1 MPNGSSAPHEASDR
15 ASVASA
21 VLRSDLRAILDANRS
36 HGEPTDVS
44 PDLVLGLLAGLLI
57 AKWAAHDE
65 SEREA
70 LAAFDEQTFAPGLPE
85 ALGLS
90 AWDAPSPNH
99 ADAVA
104 EALRGMTTGNGAES
118 AAARYVTHIAP
129 LVTRAAESSR
139 EMYERLLD
147 RVRRL
152 DLGTPGG
159 RTLAAHLF
167 DDVLRMMLDERG
179 KRIGEFVT
187 PEPVAALMLSL
198 ANPKSGDRIYDPCF
212 GLGELLVGAAR
223 RLSEAA
229 WFASP
234 QHRTDVQ
241 AAEVFG
247 VEINRV
253 AHAVGLCRA
262 LLAGVDRPGFDLG
275 DALERP
281 LPRSRSADGFDC
293 ILAAPPWGGR
303 IKHPSAGRF
312 PFPSRNTESLFLQ
325 HVMANLRPGG
335 RAVVVLPESALFR
348 TGDRR
353 LRKALLSDYSVD
365 AVVSLPDGAFAPWTG
380 VAASLVVFRR
390 AAPRAVV
397 RFVKISPKAWE
408 AKTGDDG
415 VDQIRDEDR
424 GESDDA
430 EAYGHGFPDGGA
442 ARGGAGP
449 AGAKSGR
456 SVGSGN
462 RRVPRIELLWH
473 LSALL
478 RSRHEVLAGPFLP
491 GVEIWEVPV
500 RELAQR
506 DHELVAKKSG
516 SEALDAELER
526 LAALDPALKVERLG
540 RVAEVFAGQSGNR
553 RYTTGRY
560 APDVVVGLLRAGDIK
575 DAVKGVWD
583 AGILSPTLFLTEGG
597 ESRMKEKFILRPLD
611 VVVAMSGTAGKIAF
625 IPESITTMEVKF
637 EPIRNAGSSGIPTPI
652 IKMAVEAEPTP
663 NAGSNGVTTENRVLV
678 FPVASR
684 LMPVAAT
691 GSVAVIRTQADLEP
705 QFLATLLRSSVYR
718 HWLSGHAR
726 GIAIQR
732 LSIRTLRGLR
742 IPVPPLSVQI
752 AVLDETASSD
762 RDAMAVLV
770 RLLSRAANEP
780 VAVWLETPLVAQL
793 VLGIVDGE
801 YARGMKGL
809 VAAAD
814 ALRSLIHRTRRFP
827 DLDSIE
833 NSDRWLRV
841 WLPVAREAAAALDG
855 VASVPRGAGRL
866 AILGVALS
874 RLREALHM
882 IDGVEGSTVGRL
894 NNFTRMMIRF
904 AEEEIRAMQESIT
917 IDIGVEPA
925 EVVVGAVSEVRLRLT
940 NSSSVPLRSLRVETR
955 PAVGTGRISYLSDG
969 GTHDIPLTIRPRAGT
984 QPLHIAVSWQASG
997 LDGATVRGEA
1007 EVSLRMLSAREA
1019 VRSGDLGASP
1029 YIVGSPVDRQEMFF
1043 GRADVIDR
1051 IRRQLGASN
1060 HANVIL
1066 IEGNRRTGKTS
1077 VLRQLEKADVLPGWI
1092 PVYCSFQDAEG
1103 DGAKAGVNTRNVF
1116 RLLARRTGW
1125 TLGDAGVETW
1135 FPGLPDRESG
1145 RPFKLAF
1152 RAALDRIFVDNGAP
1166 FEAFEIYIAAA
1177 VEAASPRRI
1186 LLMLDEFDKLQEGID
1201 AGITSPQVPENIRH
1215 LLQHQPGLSAIIT
1228 GSRRLKRLREEY
1240 WSALFGLGYRV
1251 GISALPL
1258 DDARRL
1264 VTKPVEGRLGYLP
1277 QACNR
1282 LVELCAC
1289 HPFLVQSLCSRVFE
1303 RAASG
1308 GNRTIT
1314 VGAVEEAATEM
1325 VRDNEHFRTLWD
1337 YAGTARRRLLLALCD
1352 HLAEG
1357 PDAVNLDLLG
1367 MKLQEHGVPLRRDS
1381 ELDGDVAELREL
1393 EMLDF
1398 DDSYRGG
1405 TYRLSVPLMAR
1416 WLRMNED
1423 FKALVVRARQEA
1435 EARS

>member
-1 MPNGSSAPHEASDR
+1 MPNGSLAPHETSGR
-15 ASVASA
+15 ADATA
-21 VLRSDLRAILDANRS
+21 ARLRSELLAILVPDRNYDGLINA
-36 HGEPTDVS
+36 S
-44 PDLVLGLLAGLLI
+44 PDQVLGLLAGLI
-57 AKWAAHDE
+57 VVKWAAHDE

-70 LAAFDEQTFAPGLPE
+70 LAAFDEQTFTPGLPE

-104 EALRGMTTGNGAES
+104 EALGGMTTGNGAES
-118 AAARYVTHIAP
+118 VAARYVTHIAP
-129 LVTRAAESSR
+129 LVTHAAESSP

-147 RVRRL
+147 WVRRL
-152 DLGTPGG
+152 DLGTPEG
-159 RTLAAHLF
+159 RGLVAHLF

-212 GLGELLVGAAR
+212 GFGELLVGAAR

-234 QHRTDVQ
+234 HHRADVQ

-262 LLAGVDRPGFDLG
+262 LLAGVDHPGFDLG
-275 DALERP
+275 DVLERP
-281 LPRSRSADGFDC
+281 LPRNRSADGFDC

-303 IKHPSAGRF
+303 IKHPSADRF

-390 AAPRAVV
+390 DEPRSTV

-415 VDQIRDEDR
+415 VDQVRDGDR
-424 GESDDA
+424 GESHDVG
-430 EAYGHGFPDGGA
+430 AYGYDLPDGGA

-449 AGAKSGR
+449 AGAKSGEG
-456 SVGSGN
+456 VGSGK
-462 RRVPRIELLWH
+462 RRVPRFELLWH
-473 LSALL
+473 LSELL

-491 GVEIWEVPV
+491 GVETWEVPI

-516 SEALDAELER
+516 SEALDAEIGR
-526 LAALDPALKVERLG
+526 LVALDPALKVERLE
-540 RVAEVFAGQSGNR
+540 RIAEVFAGKFGNR
-553 RYTTGRY
+553 RYTTDRP
-560 APDVVVGLLRAGDIK
+560 ASDVVMGLLRAGD
-575 DAVKGVWD
+575 VKGVVRYTKLRIEEVTLLRAGDVKNVVRGVWN

-597 ESRMKEKFILRPLD
+597 ESRMSEKFILRPLD

-637 EPIRNAGSSGIPTPI
+637 EPTRNAGSD
-652 IKMAVEAEPTP
+652 
-663 NAGSNGVTTENRVLV
+663 GVTTENRVLV

-684 LMPVAAT
+684 LMPIAAT
-691 GSVAVIRTQADLEP
+691 GSIAVIRTQADLEP

-732 LSIRTLRGLR
+732 LSIRTLRKLR

-752 AVLDETASSD
+752 AVLEETASSH

-780 VAVWLETPLVAQL
+780 VAIWLETPLVAQL
-793 VLGIVDGE
+793 VLGIVDGD

-814 ALRSLIHRTRRFP
+814 ALRSLIDRTRRLP
-827 DLDSIE
+827 DFDSLE
-833 NSDRWLRV
+833 NSDRWLRA
-841 WLPVAREAAAALDG
+841 WLPAAREAAAALDG

-874 RLREALHM
+874 RLHEALGM

-917 IDIGVEPA
+917 LDVGVEPA

-940 NSSSVPLRSLRVETR
+940 NSSSVPLRNLRVETR
-955 PAVGTGRISYLSDG
+955 PSVGTGRISYLSDG

-1007 EVSLRMLSAREA
+1007 EVSLRMLSTREA
-1019 VRSGDLGASP
+1019 GRLGDLGASP

-1051 IRRQLGASN
+1051 IRRQLGAGN

-1135 FPGLPDRESG
+1135 FPDLPDRESG

-1152 RAALDRIFVDNGAP
+1152 RAALDRIFVDHGAP

-1201 AGITSPQVPENIRH
+1201 AGITSPQIPENIRH

-1264 VTKPVEGRLGYLP
+1264 VTEPVEGRLGYLP
-1277 QACNR
+1277 QARDR

-1303 RAASG
+1303 RAALG
-1308 GNRTIT
+1308 GDRTIT
-1314 VGAVEEAATEM
+1314 VDTVEGAATEM

-1337 YAGTARRRLLLALCD
+1337 YAGTARRRLLLAFCD

-1357 PDAVNLDLLG
+1357 PDAVNLDLFSV
-1367 MKLQEHGVPLRRDS
+1367 KLQEHGVPLRRDS

-1393 EMLDF
+1393 ELLDF

-1405 TYRLSVPLMAR
+1405 TYRLSVPLMAK

-1423 FKALVVRARQEA
+1423 FKALVVRAKQEA

>member
-1 MPNGSSAPHEASDR
+1 MPNDSLAPHETSGR
-15 ASVASA
+15 ADVTSA
-21 VLRSDLRAILDANRS
+21 RLRSELLAILDTNRN
-36 HGEPTDVS
+36 HDGLIDIS
-44 PDLVLGLLAGLLI
+44 PDQVLGLLAGLLI
-57 AKWAAHDE
+57 AKWAAHDD

-70 LAAFDEQTFAPGLPE
+70 LAAFDEQTFAPGLPN

-90 AWDAPSPNH
+90 AWDAPSSNH
-99 ADAVA
+99 ADAIA
-104 EALRGMTTGNGAES
+104 EALRGMTTGNGTES
-118 AAARYVTHIAP
+118 AAARYVTHVAP
-129 LVTRAAESSR
+129 LVIRAVESSR
-139 EMYERLLD
+139 QTYERLLD
-147 RVRRL
+147 WIRQL
-152 DLGTPGG
+152 DLGTPEGQ
-159 RTLAAHLF
+159 TLAAHLF

-187 PEPVAALMLSL
+187 PEPVATLMLSL

-234 QHRTDVQ
+234 QHRADVQ

-262 LLAGVDRPGFDLG
+262 LLAGVDRPGFELG

-281 LPRSRSADGFDC
+281 LPRNRSADGFDC

-303 IKHPSAGRF
+303 IKHPSADRF

-390 AAPRAVV
+390 DEPRSTV

-415 VDQIRDEDR
+415 VDQVRDGDR
-424 GESDDA
+424 GESHDVG
-430 EAYGHGFPDGGA
+430 AYGYDLPDGGA

-449 AGAKSGR
+449 AGAKSGEG
-456 SVGSGN
+456 VGSGK
-462 RRVPRIELLWH
+462 RRVPRFELLWH
-473 LSALL
+473 LSELL

-491 GVEIWEVPV
+491 GVETWEVPI

-516 SEALDAELER
+516 SEALDAEIGR
-526 LAALDPALKVERLG
+526 LVALDPALKVERLE
-540 RVAEVFAGQSGNR
+540 RIAEVFAGKFGKR
-553 RYTTGRY
+553 RYTTDRP
-560 APDVVVGLLRAGDIK
+560 ASDVVMGLLRAGD
-575 DAVKGVWD
+575 VKGVVRYTKLRIEEVTLLRAGDVKNVVRGVWN

-597 ESRMKEKFILRPLD
+597 ESRMSEKFILRPLD

-637 EPIRNAGSSGIPTPI
+637 EP
-652 IKMAVEAEPTP
+652 TP
-663 NAGSNGVTTENRVLV
+663 NAGSDGVTTENRVLV
-678 FPVASR
+678 FPVANR

-691 GSVAVIRTQADLEP
+691 DSVAVIRTQADLEP

-732 LSIRTLRGLR
+732 LSIRTLRKLR

-752 AVLDETASSD
+752 AVLEETASSH

-917 IDIGVEPA
+917 LDIGVEPA

-1029 YIVGSPVDRQEMFF
+1029 YIVGNPVDRQEMFF
-1043 GRADVIDR
+1043 GRVDVIDR
-1051 IRRQLGASN
+1051 IRRQLGAGN

-1066 IEGNRRTGKTS
+1066 LEGNRRTGKTS
-1077 VLRQLEKADVLPGWI
+1077 ILRQIEKADMLPSWI

-1116 RLLARRTGW
+1116 RLLARTTGW

-1135 FPGLPDRESG
+1135 FHGLPDREPSL
-1145 RPFKLAF
+1145 PFKLAF
-1152 RAALDRIFVDNGAP
+1152 RAALDRIFADSDAP

-1240 WSALFGLGYRV
+1240 WSALFGLGYRI
-1251 GISALPL
+1251 GISALPI

-1264 VTKPVEGRLGYLP
+1264 VTEPVEGRLGYLP
-1277 QACNR
+1277 QARDR

-1303 RAASG
+1303 RAATG
-1308 GNRTIT
+1308 GDRTIT
-1314 VGAVEEAATEM
+1314 VDTVEGAATEM

-1352 HLAEG
+1352 HLAKG
-1357 PDAVNLDLLG
+1357 PDAVNLDLFS
-1367 MKLQEHGVPLRRDS
+1367 MKLQELGVPLSRDS
-1381 ELDGDVAELREL
+1381 ELEGDVAELRQLEL
-1393 EMLDF
+1393 LDL
-1398 DDSYRGG
+1398 DDSYRRG

>member
-1 MPNGSSAPHEASDR
+1 MSNGSLAPHETSGR
-15 ASVASA
+15 ADATPA
-21 VLRSDLRAILDANRS
+21 RLRSELLTILDPDRN
-36 HGEPTDVS
+36 HDGLIDTS
-44 PDLVLGLLAGLLI
+44 PDQVLGLLAGLI
-57 AKWAAHDE
+57 VAKWAACDE

-118 AAARYVTHIAP
+118 AAARYVTYIAP

-147 RVRRL
+147 WVRRL
-152 DLGTPGG
+152 DLGTPEG

-167 DDVLRMMLDERG
+167 DDVLRMMLDKQG

-223 RLSEAA
+223 RLSEAT

-234 QHRTDVQ
+234 QHRADVQ

-262 LLAGVDRPGFDLG
+262 LLAGVDRPGFELG

-390 AAPRAVV
+390 DEPRSTV

-415 VDQIRDEDR
+415 VDQVRDEDR

-430 EAYGHGFPDGGA
+430 GAYGHGFPDGGA
-442 ARGGAGP
+442 ARGGAGQ
-449 AGAKSGR
+449 AVAKSGEG
-456 SVGSGN
+456 VGSGK
-462 RRVPRIELLWH
+462 RRVPRFELLWH
-473 LSALL
+473 LSELL
-478 RSRHEVLAGPFLP
+478 RSRHAVLAGPFLP
-491 GVEIWEVPV
+491 GVETWEVPV
-500 RELAQR
+500 RELVQR
-506 DHELVAKKSG
+506 DYELVAKKSG

-526 LAALDPALKVERLG
+526 LAALDPALKVERLR
-540 RVAEVFAGQSGNR
+540 RVAEVFTGKIGNR
-553 RYTTGRY
+553 RYTTDRP
-560 APDVVVGLLRAGDIK
+560 ASDVVMGLLRAGDVK
-575 DAVKGVWD
+575 DAVRGIWD

-611 VVVAMSGTAGKIAF
+611 VVVAMSGAAGKIAF
-625 IPESITTMEVKF
+625 IPEPITTMEVTF
-637 EPIRNAGSSGIPTPI
+637 EPIRNAGNSGIPAPTI
-652 IKMAVEAEPTP
+652 EMAVEAEPTP
-663 NAGSNGVTTENRVLV
+663 STGSNGVTTKNRFLV
-678 FPVASR
+678 FEVAGR

-691 GSVAVIRTQADLEP
+691 SSVAVIRTQAGLEP

-726 GIAIQR
+726 GVAIQR

-742 IPVPPLSVQI
+742 IPVPPLPVQI

-793 VLGIVDGE
+793 VLGTVAGE
-801 YARGMKGL
+801 YAHGMKGL
-809 VAAAD
+809 VAGAD
-814 ALRSLIHRTRRFP
+814 ALQSLIDRTRHLP
-827 DLDSIE
+827 DPASLE
-833 NSDRWLRV
+833 NGDLWFRAWLEG
-841 WLPVAREAAAALDG
+841 AREAAAALDG

-874 RLREALHM
+874 RLHEALHM

-894 NNFTRMMIRF
+894 NIFTRMMIRF

-917 IDIGVEPA
+917 LDVGVEPA

-1051 IRRQLGASN
+1051 IRRQIGASN

-1077 VLRQLEKADVLPGWI
+1077 ILRQLEKADVLPGWI

-1135 FPGLPDRESG
+1135 FPGLPDRESE

-1264 VTKPVEGRLGYLP
+1264 VTEPVEGRLGYLP
-1277 QACNR
+1277 QARDR

-1303 RAASG
+1303 RAALG
-1308 GNRTIT
+1308 GDRTIT
-1314 VGAVEEAATEM
+1314 VDTVEGAATEM

-1357 PDAVNLDLLG
+1357 PDAVNLDLFNV
-1367 MKLQEHGVPLRRDS
+1367 KLQEHGVPLRRDS

-1393 EMLDF
+1393 ELLDF

-1405 TYRLSVPLMAR
+1405 TYRLSVPLMAK

>member
-21 VLRSDLRAILDANRS
+21 VLRSDLRTILDTDRS

-129 LVTRAAESSR
+129 LVTRAAESSP

-147 RVRRL
+147 RIRRL

-187 PEPVAALMLSL
+187 PEPVATLMLSL

-234 QHRTDVQ
+234 QHRADVQ

-303 IKHPSAGRF
+303 IKHPSADRF
-312 PFPSRNTESLFLQ
+312 SFPNRNTESLFLQ

-380 VAASLVVFRR
+380 VAASLVVFRHDE
-390 AAPRAVV
+390 PRSTV

-415 VDQIRDEDR
+415 VDQVRDEDR
-424 GESDDA
+424 GESHDVG
-430 EAYGHGFPDGGA
+430 AYEYDLPDGGA

-449 AGAKSGR
+449 AGAKSGEG
-456 SVGSGN
+456 VGFGK
-462 RRVPRIELLWH
+462 RRVPRLDLLWH
-473 LSALL
+473 LSELL

-491 GVEIWEVPV
+491 GVEAWEVPV

-506 DHELVAKKSG
+506 DYELVAKKSG

-540 RVAEVFAGQSGNR
+540 RVAEVFAGQSGNH

-560 APDVVVGLLRAGDIK
+560 ASDVVVGLLRAGDIK

-663 NAGSNGVTTENRVLV
+663 NAGSDGVTTENRVLV

-684 LMPVAAT
+684 LMPIAAT
-691 GSVAVIRTQADLEP
+691 GSIAVIRTQADLEP

-732 LSIRTLRGLR
+732 LSIRTLRKLR

-752 AVLDETASSD
+752 AVLEETASSH

-780 VAVWLETPLVAQL
+780 VAIWLETPLVAQL

-814 ALRSLIHRTRRFP
+814 ALRSLIDRTRRL
-827 DLDSIE
+827 LDFDSLE
-833 NSDRWLRV
+833 NSDRWLRA
-841 WLPVAREAAAALDG
+841 WLPAAREAAAALDG

-874 RLREALHM
+874 RLHEALGM

-917 IDIGVEPA
+917 LDVGVEPA

-940 NSSSVPLRSLRVETR
+940 NSSSVPLRNLRVETR
-955 PAVGTGRISYLSDG
+955 PSVGTGRISYLSDG

-1007 EVSLRMLSAREA
+1007 EVSLRMLSTREA
-1019 VRSGDLGASP
+1019 GRLGDLGASP

-1051 IRRQLGASN
+1051 IRRQLGAGN

-1135 FPGLPDRESG
+1135 FPDLPDRESG

-1152 RAALDRIFVDNGAP
+1152 RAALDRIFVDHGAP

-1201 AGITSPQVPENIRH
+1201 AGITSPQIPENIRH

-1264 VTKPVEGRLGYLP
+1264 VTEPVEGRLGYLP
-1277 QACNR
+1277 QARDR

-1303 RAASG
+1303 RAALG
-1308 GNRTIT
+1308 GDRTIT
-1314 VGAVEEAATEM
+1314 VDTVEGAATEM

-1337 YAGTARRRLLLALCD
+1337 YAGTARRRLLLAFCD

-1357 PDAVNLDLLG
+1357 PDAVNLDLFSV
-1367 MKLQEHGVPLRRDS
+1367 KLQEHGVPLRRDS

-1393 EMLDF
+1393 ELLDF

-1405 TYRLSVPLMAR
+1405 TYRLSVPLMAK

>member
-36 HGEPTDVS
+36 HREPTDVS

-65 SEREA
+65 SERKA

-129 LVTRAAESSR
+129 LVTHAAESSP

-147 RVRRL
+147 WVRRL
-152 DLGTPGG
+152 DLGTPDG

-167 DDVLRMMLDERG
+167 DDVLRMMLNERG

-198 ANPKSGDRIYDPCF
+198 AKPKSGDRIYDPCF

-234 QHRTDVQ
+234 QHRADVQ

-253 AHAVGLCRA
+253 AHAVGLCRV

-293 ILAAPPWGGR
+293 ILAAPPWGRR
-303 IKHPSAGRF
+303 IKHPSADRF

-390 AAPRAVV
+390 TKSRPTV
-397 RFVKISPKAWE
+397 RFVSISPKAWE
-408 AKTGDDG
+408 EKTGDDG
-415 VDQIRDEDR
+415 GDQVRDEDR
-424 GESDDA
+424 SESDDA
-430 EAYGHGFPDGGA
+430 GAYGHGFPDGGA
-442 ARGGAGP
+442 ARGGAGQ
-449 AGAKSGR
+449 AVAKSGEG
-456 SVGSGN
+456 VGSGN
-462 RRVPRIELLWH
+462 RRVPRIELLWD
-473 LSALL
+473 LPNLL

-491 GVEIWEVPV
+491 GAEIWEVPV

-506 DHELVAKKSG
+506 DYELVAKKSG

-526 LAALDPALKVERLG
+526 LAALDPALKVERLE
-540 RVAEVFAGQSGNR
+540 RVAEVCLGLSYAR
-553 RYTTGRY
+553 RFVAENHEAFEIREVSYIFK
-560 APDVVVGLLRAGDIK
+560 APPGIAAGLLRAGDVK
-575 DAVKGVWD
+575 DTVVPPWESGT
-583 AGILSPTLFLTEGG
+583 LPPTLFLTEDGKG
-597 ESRMKEKFILRPLD
+597 RLREKDYLRPLD
-611 VVVAMSGTAGKIAF
+611 IVVTMSGTVGKVALF
-625 IPESITTMEVKF
+625 PTTSIQIEAV
-637 EPIRNAGSSGIPTPI
+637 PGLTPI
-652 IKMAVEAEPTP
+652 DGSKGFIAHGWVPLTPVVATRSLAVARAGERVEP
-663 NAGSNGVTTENRVLV
+663 E
-678 FPVASR
+678 
-684 LMPVAAT
+684 
-691 GSVAVIRTQADLEP
+691 
-705 QFLATLLRSSVYR
+705 FLAALLRSPVYR
-718 HWLSGHAR
+718 NWLSGHAR
-726 GIAIQR
+726 GTVIQH
-732 LSIRTLRGLR
+732 LPIRTLRKLPV
-742 IPVPPLSVQI
+742 PVPPLEVRN
-752 AVLDETASSD
+752 AVCVELARSGG
-762 RDAMAVLV
+762 DAMAVLV

-780 VAVWLETPLVAQL
+780 VAVWLETPLVAWL
-793 VLGIVDGE
+793 VSGIVDGE

-814 ALRSLIHRTRRFP
+814 ALRSLIDRTRHLP
-827 DLDSIE
+827 DPASLE
-833 NSDRWLRV
+833 NGDLWFRAWLEG
-841 WLPVAREAAAALDG
+841 AREAAAALDG

-866 AILGVALS
+866 AVLGFSLS

-882 IDGVEGSTVGRL
+882 LDGVEGSTVGRL
-894 NNFTRMMIRF
+894 SIFTGMMIRF

-917 IDIGVEPA
+917 LDVGVEPA
-925 EVVVGAVSEVRLRLT
+925 DVVVGAVSEIRLRLT

-955 PAVGTGRISYLSDG
+955 PAVGTGRIPYLSDG
-969 GTHDIPLTIRPRAGT
+969 GTHDIPLTIHPRAGT
-984 QPLHIAVSWQASG
+984 QPLQIAVSWQASR
-997 LDGATVRGEA
+997 LDGTTIRGEA
-1007 EVSLRMLSAREA
+1007 EVSLRVLSTREA

-1029 YIVGSPVDRQEMFF
+1029 YIVGNPVDRREMFF

-1051 IRRQLGASN
+1051 IQRQLGASN

-1077 VLRQLEKADVLPGWI
+1077 ILRQLEKADTLPGWI

-1135 FPGLPDRESG
+1135 FPGLPDCESG
-1145 RPFKLAF
+1145 LPFKLAF

-1240 WSALFGLGYRV
+1240 WSALFGLGYRI
-1251 GISALPL
+1251 GISALPIN
-1258 DDARRL
+1258 DARRL
-1264 VTKPVEGRLGYLP
+1264 VTEPVEGRLGYLP
-1277 QACNR
+1277 QARDR

-1303 RAASG
+1303 RAALG
-1308 GNRTIT
+1308 GDRTIT
-1314 VGAVEEAATEM
+1314 VDTVEGAATEM

-1337 YAGTARRRLLLALCD
+1337 YAGTARRRLLLAFCD

-1357 PDAVNLDLLG
+1357 PDAVNLDLFSV
-1367 MKLQEHGVPLRRDS
+1367 KLQEHGVPLRRDS

-1393 EMLDF
+1393 ELLDF

-1405 TYRLSVPLMAR
+1405 TYRLSVPLMAK

-1423 FKALVVRARQEA
+1423 FKALVVRAKQEA

>member
-1 MPNGSSAPHEASDR
+1 MPNASSTLHEASSR
-15 ASVASA
+15 TSTTSA
-21 VLRSDLRAILDANRS
+21 GLLSDLRSIFDTDRS
-36 HGEPTDVS
+36 RGESADVP
-44 PDLVLGLLAGLLI
+44 PDLMLGLLASLLI

-70 LAAFDEQTFAPGLPE
+70 LAAFDERAFTPGLPD
-85 ALGLS
+85 ALRLS

-99 ADAVA
+99 AGAVA
-104 EALRGMTTGNGAES
+104 EAFGGMTTDNGTEG
-118 AAARYVTHIAP
+118 AAARYVTRVAP
-129 LVTRAAESSR
+129 LVIRAAESSR
-139 EMYERLLD
+139 EVYEGFLGW
-147 RVRRL
+147 VRRL
-152 DLGTPGG
+152 DLGTPEG
-159 RTLAAHLF
+159 RGLAAHLF
-167 DDVLRMMLDERG
+167 DDVLYMMLEKQG
-179 KRIGEFVT
+179 KLIGEFVT

-223 RLSEAA
+223 RSCRGAL
-229 WFASP
+229 FASP
-234 QHRTDVQ
+234 HHRADVQ

-253 AHAVGLCRA
+253 AHAVGLCRT
-262 LLAGVDRPGFDLG
+262 LLAGVDHPGFELG
-275 DALERP
+275 DALKRP
-281 LPRSRSADGFDC
+281 LPRNRSADGFDC

-303 IKHPSAGRF
+303 NKHPSAGRF

-335 RAVVVLPESALFR
+335 RAVVVLPEIVLFR
-348 TGDRR
+348 TRDWR
-353 LRKALLSDYSVD
+353 LRKTLLSEYSVD
-365 AVVSLPDGAFAPWTG
+365 AVVSLPDGAFSPWTG

-390 AAPRAVV
+390 AKPRSTV
-397 RFVKISPKAWE
+397 RFASISPKAWE
-408 AKTGDDG
+408 GTTGDDG
-415 VDQIRDEDR
+415 GAQVRDEGR
-424 GESDDA
+424 SESHYA
-430 EAYGHGFPDGGA
+430 AARGHGFPDGEA
-442 ARGGAGP
+442 AGGETGSAVAKAGE
-449 AGAKSGR
+449 
-456 SVGSGN
+456 SVGFGK
-462 RRVPRIELLWH
+462 RRVHRLELLW
-473 LSALL
+473 LL
-478 RSRHEVLAGPFLP
+478 PDLLQRRRKVPAGPVLP
-491 GVEIWEVPV
+491 GVEVWEAPV
-500 RELAQR
+500 LDLAQR
-506 DHELVAKKSG
+506 DYELIAKKSG
-516 SEALDAELER
+516 SEALNAELDR
-526 LAALDPALKVERLG
+526 LVALDPSLKIERLE
-540 RVAEVFAGQSGNR
+540 RIAEVFIGKFGGR
-553 RYTTGRY
+553 RYTTDRF
-560 APDVVVGLLRAGDIK
+560 ASDVVMGLLRARDVK
-575 DAVKGVWD
+575 DAVRGVWG
-583 AGILSPTLFLTEGG
+583 AGILSPTLFLTEEGERRMGG
-597 ESRMKEKFILRPLD
+597 KSILRPLD
-611 VVVAMSGTAGKIAF
+611 IVVAMSDVAGKIAF
-625 IPESITTMEVKF
+625 IPEPITTIEMKF
-637 EPIRNAGSSGIPTPI
+637 EPTRNAGSSGIPAPI
-652 IKMAVEAEPTP
+652 TKMAVEDEPLP
-663 NAGSNGVTTENRVLV
+663 NAGSNGVTTENQSLV

-684 LMPVAAT
+684 LMPVAASS
-691 GSVAVIRTQADLEP
+691 SVAMIRMQAGLEP

-726 GIAIQR
+726 GVAIQR
-732 LSIRTLRGLR
+732 LSLRTLRKLR
-742 IPVPPLSVQI
+742 VPVPPLPVQI
-752 AVLDETASSD
+752 AVLDETANSE

-793 VLGIVDGE
+793 ELGMVDGE

-814 ALRSLIHRTRRFP
+814 ALRSLIGRTRHLP
-827 DLDSIE
+827 GSAPLESDDLWF
-833 NSDRWLRV
+833 RAWLV
-841 WLPVAREAAAALDG
+841 VAREAAAALDD
-855 VASVPRGAGRL
+855 VASIPRGAGRL
-866 AILGVALS
+866 AVLGVALS

-882 IDGVEGSTVGRL
+882 IDGVEGPTVGRL
-894 NNFTRMMIRF
+894 NRFTQMMIRF

-917 IDIGVEPA
+917 LDVGVEPA

-940 NSSSVPLRSLRVETR
+940 NSSSVPLRNLRVETR
-955 PAVGTGRISYLSDG
+955 PAVGTGRIPYLSDG
-969 GTHDIPLTIRPRAGT
+969 EPHDVPLTIHPHAGT
-984 QPLHIAVSWQASG
+984 QLLQIAVSWQASR

-1007 EVSLRMLSAREA
+1007 EVSLRVLSTREA

-1051 IRRQLGASN
+1051 IKRQLGTSN

-1066 IEGNRRTGKTS
+1066 LEGNRRTGKTS
-1077 VLRQLEKADVLPGWI
+1077 ILSQLEKTDVLPGWI
-1092 PVYCSFQDAEG
+1092 PVYCSLQEVEG
-1103 DGAKAGVNTRNVF
+1103 DGAKAGVATRNVF

-1125 TLGDAGVETW
+1125 TLGNFGVETW
-1135 FPGLPDRESG
+1135 FPGLPEREPG

-1152 RAALDRIFVDNGAP
+1152 RAALDRVFADGGAP

-1215 LLQHQPGLSAIIT
+1215 LLQHQPGVSAIIT

-1240 WSALFGLGYRV
+1240 WSALFGLGYRI

-1264 VTKPVEGRLGYLP
+1264 VTEPVAGRLGYLP
-1277 QACNR
+1277 QARDR

-1303 RAASG
+1303 RAVSG
-1308 GNRTIT
+1308 DDRTIT
-1314 VGAVEEAATEM
+1314 VSTVEDAATEM

-1352 HLAEG
+1352 HLAAG
-1357 PDAVNLDLLG
+1357 PDAVNLDLFG
-1367 MKLQEHGVPLRRDS
+1367 VKLQEYGVPLRRDS

-1393 EMLDF
+1393 ELLDF

-1423 FKALVVRARQEA
+1423 FKALVLRAKQEA